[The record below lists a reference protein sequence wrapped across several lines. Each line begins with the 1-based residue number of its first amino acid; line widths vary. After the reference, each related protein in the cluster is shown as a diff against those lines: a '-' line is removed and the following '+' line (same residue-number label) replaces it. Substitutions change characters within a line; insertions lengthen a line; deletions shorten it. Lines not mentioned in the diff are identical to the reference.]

1 MTNSLDYRNQRIQC
15 DIQFNY
21 AGGDWEVV
29 KDTLEVLRAGV
40 TGIRLRGTPLVT
52 DKLLS
57 SLMSEFPLI
66 STVKID
72 TTDELCNQLTERGL
86 SELLNSNRLE
96 LFHSNNCVELE
107 GLQASTTRLRKL
119 SLTGLTH
126 KCGQIML
133 RAPHLR
139 RIEIQFSDAR
149 AGPVL
154 GLSLSVAQAAARL
167 EHIYVYLPSLTAEE
181 VEQMQLDQ
189 MPRLRKLSLSVELT
203 ATLLEGSLG
212 RALEGLT
219 MLEVWVGS
227 FGPELSHAMA
237 KHCDRLTTLVVHGSH
252 SLSHLGHFL
261 RQQPK
266 LKKLH
271 ISTCLVKAL
280 VISSDTLELMTVSDC
295 PNLEELTLNCQ
306 YLAKCDVVN
315 CPKLERNL

>member
-1 MTNSLDYRNQRIQC
+1 MGIKRPGREGAMDDLRRTLLQDLIDRLNYSFRAADIIPLKADDKVEDRRLNDDANNHVPHRIAHNKFMRVGDKEIERGQAMGHFRIKNQRIQC

-40 TGIRLRGTPLVT
+40 AGIRLRGTPLVT

-203 ATLLEGSLG
+203 ATLLEGSL
-212 RALEGLT
+212 
-219 MLEVWVGS
+219 
-227 FGPELSHAMA
+227 
-237 KHCDRLTTLVVHGSH
+237 
-252 SLSHLGHFL
+252 
-261 RQQPK
+261 
-266 LKKLH
+266 
-271 ISTCLVKAL
+271 
-280 VISSDTLELMTVSDC
+280 
-295 PNLEELTLNCQ
+295 
-306 YLAKCDVVN
+306 
-315 CPKLERNL
+315 